1 MNLITGGFQSAPD
14 IRNWIRGCPG
24 STLTSGFSSP
34 EITEGNLPTIPEGA
48 HASGLWA
55 GADLVLI
62 LASTSCNWGDPTSL
76 RFRSLL
82 CTMGTI
88 YSTKQHCGERLTQR
102 SFAFCH
108 WYILFS
114 PKPHHLPLSRLTHFP
129 GPSWKW

>member
-14 IRNWIRGCPG
+14 TRNWIRGCPG

-34 EITEGNLPTIPEGA
+34 EITEGNLPMIPEGA

-76 RFRSLL
+76 RFPPSSAQW
-82 CTMGTI
+82 G
-88 YSTKQHCGERLTQR
+88 Q
-102 SFAFCH
+102 
-108 WYILFS
+108 YIPQS
-114 PKPHHLPLSRLTHFP
+114 SIVE
-129 GPSWKW
+129 SV